1 MVCRIIQGFIQALIA
16 LSILLSL
23 AAPAAAH
30 QTAQS
35 HTIIDVKAEE
45 RQVDF
50 LLSLATRDVAHY
62 LELIEEGETP
72 SQALMEAAIPA
83 IVTFL
88 DGQAVARNGGEV
100 CPTTEARIVRTGPI
114 TERINFLKVAHC
126 EAPLREVVIENRV
139 MFDAVGGYRHFGRI
153 QVGEEIYATVFDQ
166 QFPDYMLHFEID
178 DEGTIQAQLN
188 LWTTLLTYLW
198 QGILHIVLGF
208 DHVLFVLCL
217 LLAARRF
224 RQLLLIITA
233 FTMGHSVTLV
243 LSALDVFTLPDT
255 FVEPIIAISIAYV
268 AAENLWRK
276 GEVPY
281 LFATALIFGLV
292 HGFGFSYVLRDELGL
307 PTQALVPALLS
318 FNVGV
323 ELGQIAIVALAY
335 PLITWGRDK
344 DAYPKILQWGSATIL
359 GVALY
364 WFVTRI
370 FW

>member
-1 MVCRIIQGFIQALIA
+1 MALRIIQGCLHALIA
-16 LSILLSL
+16 LSILLGF

-35 HTIIDVKAEE
+35 HTIIHVKAEE

-50 LLSLATRDVAHY
+50 LLSLASRDVAHY
-62 LELIEEGETP
+62 LELIEEGDTP
-72 SQALMEAAIPA
+72 TQALMEASIPA
-83 IVTFL
+83 IVSLL
-88 DGQAVARNGGEV
+88 DGQLIARNDGEL
-100 CPTTEARIVRTGPI
+100 CATTEARIVRTGPL
-114 TERINFLKVAHC
+114 TERINFLKAALC
-126 EAPLREVVIENRV
+126 ESPLGEVVVENRA

-166 QFPDYMLHFEID
+166 QFPDYMLHFET
-178 DEGTIQAQLN
+178 DEAGEIQVQVN
-188 LWTTLLTYLW
+188 LWSTVLTYLW
-198 QGILHIVLGF
+198 QGILHIVLGL

-233 FTMGHSVTLV
+233 FTVGHSVTLV
-243 LSALDVFTLPDT
+243 LSALDIFTLPDT
-255 FVEPIIAISIAYV
+255 LVEPIIAISIAYV
-268 AAENLWRK
+268 AAENLLRK

-281 LFATALIFGLV
+281 LYATALVFGLV

-335 PLITWGRDK
+335 PLIKWGRDK
-344 DAYPKILQWGSATIL
+344 DVYPKILQWGSATIL
-359 GVALY
+359 VIALY